1 MKLESWSFHGWQ
13 LYIEM
18 NNKLALLWGEAQ
30 KKFAYSYLKVI

>member
-18 NNKLALLWGEAQ
+18 NNFIVQ
-30 KKFAYSYLKVI
+30 KYVVVEK